1 MLEGKMWVTQLM
13 QDVELTSLANVNG
26 GRNAYV
32 GDFQVFLI
40 IGGIDA
46 CLFKNIEGKKYF

>member
-40 IGGIDA
+40 IGGIDV